1 MQQTFKKYQQL
12 QPTQPS
18 DIICD
23 LSHKF
28 MAVSCAEGVV
38 KCSKPPICLP
48 SPPPLPP
55 PPRSEI
61 ITKIIRADW
70 NATSGEGLIL
80 NKPDLSIYATIEYVD
95 EKISHIPSGGGGV
108 AVQSDWE
115 EEDETSYAYILNKP
129 ELHEAMTNGEI
140 ENLLN

>member
-1 MQQTFKKYQQL
+1 MQQTFKKYQSL
-12 QPTQPS
+12 QPTQAS
-18 DIICD
+18 DIMND
-23 LSHKF
+23 LGHKL
-28 MAVSCAEGVV
+28 MAASCAEGVV
-38 KCSKPPICLP
+38 KCPRPPVC
-48 SPPPLPP
+48 PPPAPC
-55 PPRSEI
+55 RETV
-61 ITKIIRADW
+61 TKIIRADW

-95 EKISHIPSGGGGV
+95 DKISHITPGGGGGV

-115 EEDETSYAYILNKP
+115 ETDETSYAYILNKP